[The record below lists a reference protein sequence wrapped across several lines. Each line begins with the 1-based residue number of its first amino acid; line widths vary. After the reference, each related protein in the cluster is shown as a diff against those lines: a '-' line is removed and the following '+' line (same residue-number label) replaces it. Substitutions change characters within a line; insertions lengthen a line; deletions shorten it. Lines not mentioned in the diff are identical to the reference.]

1 LIKPSSLYWKER
13 TVLVTGGASFIGS
26 HLVDELVQLGAD
38 VTVVDNLSTG
48 KLENLKFSRDK
59 IRFYQLDLEYSHL
72 RELLPLFRSSSVVF
86 HLAATHGGRGYI
98 DRHPAD
104 VCSNFSIDHHVLE
117 ASCSAGVEKV
127 VFASSACVYPPRLQ
141 DYAGSDYLLRE
152 EDSDP
157 ANLENLL
164 SADLE
169 YGWAKLM
176 GEMQLRAFI
185 KQYGLRGCCMRFVTA
200 YGPRENESHA
210 IAALIYKAF
219 QRADPYVIWG
229 TGDQERDF
237 TYVSDIVAGTII
249 AAERIDDG
257 MALNLGTG
265 QRRKMSEVANQIFQS
280 LNWRPR
286 NIVFDTT
293 MPTGVASRAL
303 DIRRA
308 RQLLKWEPRIS
319 FNDGLANTIQW
330 YTETHSYEG
339 RVNNLLLTERA

>member
-1 LIKPSSLYWKER
+1 MPMYWKER

-26 HLVDELVQLGAD
+26 HLVDELVGLGAE
-38 VTVVDNLSTG
+38 VTVVDNLSSG
-48 KLENLKFSRDK
+48 KLENLRSSRAK
-59 IRFYQLDLEYSHL
+59 IRLIQLDIEYSNL
-72 RELLPLFRSSSVVF
+72 RELLPAFRGNSVVF

-98 DRHPAD
+98 DSHPAD

-117 ASCSAGVEKV
+117 ASCNAGVEKV

-141 DYAGSDYLLRE
+141 AQTGSNYLLRE
-152 EDSDP
+152 EDSDL
-157 ANLENLL
+157 ADLEHQF

-237 TYVSDIVAGTII
+237 TYVSDIVTGTVA
-249 AAERIDDG
+249 AAERIEDG
-257 MALNLGTG
+257 TALNLGTG
-265 QRRKMSEVANQIFQS
+265 KRYSLREVANRIFQL

-286 NIVFDTT
+286 NVIFDTT

-303 DIRRA
+303 NIHRA
-308 RQLLKWEPRIS
+308 GQVLNWEPKTS
-319 FNDGLANTIQW
+319 LDDGLVKTIQW
-330 YTETHSYEG
+330 YAETHSFEG
-339 RVNNLLLTERA
+339 RVNNLLLTERS